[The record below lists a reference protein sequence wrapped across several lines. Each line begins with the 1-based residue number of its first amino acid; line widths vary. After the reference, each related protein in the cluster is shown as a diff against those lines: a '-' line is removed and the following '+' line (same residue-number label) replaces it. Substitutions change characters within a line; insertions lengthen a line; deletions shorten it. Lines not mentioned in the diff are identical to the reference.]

1 MCFENFRYNKQK
13 LQFERQILQEN
24 GCGGAFK
31 GVTKQLHAELV
42 PQTVYELDPSSTS
55 CTSAPSEPCTG
66 SLLMAILSL
75 LGPDSLITYG
85 D

>member
-1 MCFENFRYNKQK
+1 M
-13 LQFERQILQEN
+13 RQILQED

-31 GVTKQLHAELV
+31 GVAKQFDAELV
-42 PQTVYELDPSSTS
+42 PRLAYQLDPSSTS

-66 SLLMAILSL
+66 SLLTAILSP
-75 LGPDSLITYG
+75 LGPNSLIAYG